1 MEHMSGDGRRASRG
15 REKAFFGY
23 SESKA
28 RLLASPGDL
37 QTNEKVGN
45 EQGKQ
50 TIPLAQRCARYLQQN
65 ELSVR
70 LLYLLFAGATT
81 LCDEVPR
88 WLSLNKR
95 GGSSLGETLAD
106 RSREA
111 SVTPN
116 TLELKRR
123 RIVTAANKALVY

>member
-1 MEHMSGDGRRASRG
+1 MEHMTGDGRRASRG
-15 REKAFFGY
+15 REKAFFEY

-95 GGSSLGETLAD
+95 GGSSLRETLAD
-106 RSREA
+106 RSRA
-111 SVTPN
+111 SVIPN